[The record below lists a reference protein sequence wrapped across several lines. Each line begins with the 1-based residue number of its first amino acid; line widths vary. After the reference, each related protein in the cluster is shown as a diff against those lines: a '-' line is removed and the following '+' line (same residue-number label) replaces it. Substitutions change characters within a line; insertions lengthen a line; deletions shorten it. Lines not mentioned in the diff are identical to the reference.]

1 MRRMTKLAMISS
13 KLFKSPQS
21 PKREGTFEEFVDDSE
36 IDTEGCSPNFNR
48 YQYLFN

>member
-13 KLFKSPQS
+13 KFMKPNS
-21 PKREGTFEEFVDDSE
+21 PKHWETFEEYVDDSV
-36 IDTEGCSPNFNR
+36 DTEGCSSTFNW